1 MTRQL
6 PKSILA
12 ICSLALLLSACSTEK
27 TPVEPRLVLVT
38 RVQNADGQ
46 QQIYSGEVRARQE
59 VNLSFR
65 VPGKIVS
72 RYVDSGA
79 RVKAGQILARLDD
92 QDLALQSQAAGASVQ
107 ALKADRDLAQS
118 DLIRYRGLVNQ
129 QLVSKSLYD
138 SKVAQ
143 ANAADARYQQALA
156 QAKVNANQAS
166 YALIQAPG
174 AGVISQRFLEAGQV
188 VSAGQ
193 PVFTFAADGMR
204 EVSISVA
211 EKQVSNLRIGQVVF
225 VELWTQEG
233 TRFPAKIREIAS
245 AADNLTRTY
254 AVRVA
259 FDDASVP
266 TQLGQSARIIMSTAK
281 DAALS
286 IPLSALYEAD
296 GKAAV
301 WVVDAKDGRIHKR
314 AVSVSRYGAQMAE
327 ISEGLGLNDL
337 IVQAGVHLLSEGE
350 LVTAVD
356 GQNRPV
362 RLGQPAAK
370 SP

>member
-1 MTRQL
+1 
-6 PKSILA
+6 
-12 ICSLALLLSACSTEK
+12 
-27 TPVEPRLVLVT
+27 
-38 RVQNADGQ
+38 
-46 QQIYSGEVRARQE
+46 
-59 VNLSFR
+59 
-65 VPGKIVS
+65 
-72 RYVDSGA
+72 
-79 RVKAGQILARLDD
+79 
-92 QDLALQSQAAGASVQ
+92 
-107 ALKADRDLAQS
+107 
-118 DLIRYRGLVNQ
+118 
-129 QLVSKSLYD
+129 
-138 SKVAQ
+138 
-143 ANAADARYQQALA
+143 
-156 QAKVNANQAS
+156 
-166 YALIQAPG
+166 
-174 AGVISQRFLEAGQV
+174 
-188 VSAGQ
+188 
-193 PVFTFAADGMR
+193 
-204 EVSISVA
+204 
-211 EKQVSNLRIGQVVF
+211 
-225 VELWTQEG
+225 
-233 TRFPAKIREIAS
+233 
-245 AADNLTRTY
+245 LTRTY

-281 DAALS
+281 DAVLS

-356 GQNRPV
+356 GHNRPV